1 MTQLRVLVTGATGYI
16 GGRLAPRLAA
26 AGHRVRVLVRSP
38 EKLTDVPWASHVE
51 IARGDLSDPESLSAA
66 FADVDVVYYL
76 VHSMGGSD
84 EFEKAERISA
94 ENVAEA
100 ARTAGVGRIVY
111 LGACIPTRRT
121 SHRTSAPAPR

>member
-16 GGRLAPRLAA
+16 GGRLAPRLSE

-38 EKLTDVPWASHVE
+38 EKLTDVPWASDVE

-66 FADVDVVYYL
+66 FADMDVVYYL

-100 ARTAGVGRIVY
+100 ARTAGVGRIV
-111 LGACIPTRRT
+111 
-121 SHRTSAPAPR
+121 